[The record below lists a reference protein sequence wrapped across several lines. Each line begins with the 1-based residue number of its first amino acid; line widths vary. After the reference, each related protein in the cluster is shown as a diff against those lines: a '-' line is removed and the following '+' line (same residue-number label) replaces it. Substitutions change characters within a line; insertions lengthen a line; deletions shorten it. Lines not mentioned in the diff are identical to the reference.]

1 MLAIRSPTA
10 HVADVRCT
18 LYNECSEG
26 TLVPDARFNQ
36 VLAMIQTGLFGQP
49 TQFQE
54 VIQSITQNKDFYLV
68 GYDFPSCTR
77 ATVVA

>member
-1 MLAIRSPTA
+1 M
-10 HVADVRCT
+10 
-18 LYNECSEG
+18 
-26 TLVPDARFNQ
+26 VPDARFNQ